1 MRRAFV
7 LLTLVAFASPSPAPA
22 QQAQGTQRTVLVTG
36 ASSGIGRRIT
46 ETLASEG
53 AFVYAGARRAEDI
66 AALSKIPNV
75 QGVRL
80 DVTVP
85 ADIAAAV
92 ETIRKGGRALDG
104 IVNNAG
110 VAVVGPLI
118 EMEDKELTSLFE
130 VNTYGPYRVVR
141 AFAPMLIA
149 SKGRVVTI
157 SSISGVLSGPFLG
170 AYSMSKHA
178 VEAFGDALGA
188 EMGRLGVRSS
198 LVEPGNYRS
207 DIGRNTMTQVE
218 AAMKRAAGGPFE
230 QPMRGMQAAMGRYDS
245 YPEPDDVAKAVSHA
259 LFDPNPRV
267 RYMVV
272 PEARQ
277 AEVTIRKA
285 IDEVVQL
292 NAGHKFSYDRETL
305 VKMLDSSLAK
315 VK

>member
-7 LLTLVAFASPSPAPA
+7 LLTLVAFASPASA
-22 QQAQGTQRTVLVTG
+22 QQPQGTQRTVLVTG
-36 ASSGIGRRIT
+36 ANSGIGRRIT

-53 AFVYAGARRAEDI
+53 TFVYAGARRAEDI

-85 ADIAAAV
+85 AEIAAAV
-92 ETIRKGGRALDG
+92 ETVRKGGRGLDG
-104 IVNNAG
+104 VVNNAG

-207 DIGRNTMTQVE
+207 EIGRNTMAQVE
-218 AAMKRAAGGPFE
+218 AAMKRATGGPFE

-285 IDEVVQL
+285 VDELVQL
-292 NAGHKFSYDRETL
+292 NAGHRFTYDRETL

>member
-7 LLTLVAFASPSPAPA
+7 LLILVAFTSPAPA
-22 QQAQGTQRTVLVTG
+22 QQPQGTQRTILVTG

-92 ETIRKGGRALDG
+92 ETVRKGGRGLDG
-104 IVNNAG
+104 VVNNAG

-118 EMEDKELTSLFE
+118 EMEDEELTSLFE

-188 EMGRLGVRSS
+188 EMVRLGVRSS

-218 AAMKRAAGGPFE
+218 AALKRATGGPFE

-292 NAGHKFSYDRETL
+292 NAGHRFSYDRETL